1 MTNIVTLLSNTGLGL
16 DGVYILLAIPIIAAI
31 AVMAKQIIG
40 LKSFNIYT
48 TALTSIAFISTG
60 LLYGILIAVYIL
72 LADIIAQFLI
82 QVLNLHHNAKVAIS
96 ISLVSLGTLV
106 SIYFFTKLGLPI
118 PQKLSIYAIVL
129 FIIIA
134 EILSSTK
141 TKKGSEYGN
150 SVYIQTILISL
161 ISYGIISIPFIKDI
175 LLSYPIIS
183 LLIIILDILMGR
195 ITTLRIIEYYRF
207 RNIIKEKASS

>member
-1 MTNIVTLLSNTGLGL
+1 MTNIVTLLSNTGLGTE
-16 DGVYILLAIPIIAAI
+16 GVYILLAIPIIAAI

-48 TALTSIAFISTG
+48 TSLTSVAFISTG

-96 ISLVSLGTLV
+96 LSLVSLGTLI
-106 SIYFFTKLGLPI
+106 SIYFFTRLGVPM
-118 PQKLSIYAIVL
+118 PQKISIYAIVL
-129 FIIIA
+129 FVIIA

-141 TKKGSEYGN
+141 IKKGSEYGN

-161 ISYGIISIPFIKDI
+161 ISYGIISIPFIKELI
-175 LLSYPIIS
+175 LSYPIIS
-183 LLIIILDILMGR
+183 LVIIILDILMGR

-207 RNIIKEKASS
+207 RNIIKEKAS